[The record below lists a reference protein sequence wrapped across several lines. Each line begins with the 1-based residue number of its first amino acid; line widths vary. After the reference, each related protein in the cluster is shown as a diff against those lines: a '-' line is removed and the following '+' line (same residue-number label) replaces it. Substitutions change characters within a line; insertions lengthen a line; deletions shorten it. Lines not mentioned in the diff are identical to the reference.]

1 MLFFKPTSY
10 LGVDLGAGG
19 VKIVELKREKNRPVL
34 FTYGLT
40 RGSYNVHR
48 LLEKKELTAN
58 DLRPQTNSQE
68 SRSTLKPE
76 PTFLIDKERVSEFA
90 NIIKAVCK
98 EARTTATRAVA
109 SLPVSSVFHSIVTL
123 PMVKK
128 EEFDRILRAEV
139 KKLLPYP
146 IEEMA
151 LEYEVM
157 RGVAD
162 AKDQRVLV
170 NAVPRALVVFY
181 TEVFKVA
188 GIKLDSLEP
197 ESIALA
203 RALVGRDQ
211 APTMIIDMGA
221 ERTNFFIVEQ
231 GVPVTHH
238 SVELGGDKV
247 NQHLAKALGLEVA
260 VTEQIKQDLFTHLL
274 ASGAD
279 NFFKSQNFLALFNNV
294 VDPIMK
300 EIAYSLEL
308 YERQSMNTGKHP
320 EKIILTGGAAYFP
333 FLTDLMSEKF
343 KLKCYL
349 GDPWGRIVYQD
360 GLKPI
365 LRNLAPRLAVA
376 IGLALRNV
384 V

>member
-1 MLFFKPTSY
+1 MSFFKSTSF

-19 VKIVELKREKNRPVL
+19 VKIVELKQEKNRPVL

-40 RGSYNVHR
+40 RGSYNIHQ

-58 DLRPQTNSQE
+58 DLRPQTTTTQ
-68 SRSTLKPE
+68 SRLIPKPE
-76 PTFLIDKERVSEFA
+76 PTFLIDKERVNEFA

-98 EARTTATRAVA
+98 QAHTTAKRAVA

-123 PMVKK
+123 PIVKK

-157 RGVAD
+157 HGPAG

-181 TEVFKVA
+181 TEVFKMA

-247 NQHLAKALGLEVA
+247 NQYLAKALGLEA
-260 VTEQIKQDLFTHLL
+260 SVTEQIKQDLFTHLL
-274 ASGAD
+274 ASGED

-308 YERQSMNTGKHP
+308 YERQSMNVGKHP